1 MFRWDFNIACRI
13 SSSIISV
20 DRLSGKKWK
29 WWSHWY
35 GLTVYMLSVLDAQD
49 IAVGIVMYANLLD
62 TVAATATT
70 SFMFSTIVR
79 DHTAC
84 SWTSSWLVQWP
95 LSEAQASTPYTF
107 TTYMAPFEGLE
118 RWVKKLQ
125 LVSYTHVSYV
135 QIQMKLFYTG
145 IGHGG
150 SCDTPARIG
159 SIEWTLTLGG
169 GRILRAPRSKYLPQK
184 RTGEFFSSVI
194 LRKQAV

>member
-1 MFRWDFNIACRI
+1 MVTALSMLEKRSWEIRERKFQCINYEGEVILMFRWDFNVACRI

-125 LVSYTHVSYV
+125 LVSYMYHMCKFGWSYS
-135 QIQMKLFYTG
+135 IQALDM
-145 IGHGG
+145 
-150 SCDTPARIG
+150 AVR
-159 SIEWTLTLGG
+159 
-169 GRILRAPRSKYLPQK
+169 
-184 RTGEFFSSVI
+184 VI
-194 LRKQAV
+194 LPRELEASNEHLP